1 MYIYPLPSPSF
12 KVSSKFF
19 FRRECSPHEH
29 VVIWR
34 EIRVDKKGRE
44 GRGGMC
50 GRMTNLGTNFVRGV
64 EEVVL
69 EKGLSRVVAL

>member
-44 GRGGMC
+44 GRGGNVWTDDEF
-50 GRMTNLGTNFVRGV
+50 GDEFR
-64 EEVVL
+64 
-69 EKGLSRVVAL
+69 SRS